1 LFIRAKKNNLGA
13 FAAPIVH
20 KHHGHHADGEGAGDN
35 DVGNDGNDDDEDGDD
50 DDGEDGDN
58 GFAALSL
65 LSGDTVRWLNKRKVV
80 KGPRAH
86 MYRYHTTL
94 ANALPYRPVF
104 SGLDTAGEGDIEL
117 TDIEEV
123 IRKVRCPGT
132 VFTCS
137 SLLVRSRPR
146 AFPHS
151 SLSLSFSATAVHTQA
166 RGAAALRQPQ
176 SHPTGSNPP
185 PFHHIPLYPTS
196 QFHLTSPP
204 LFTSLSSSSLLSA
217 AAQFFREM
225 DTDGGGTVDF
235 GEFAI
240 GAFLCVCIAV
250 TAGSDIQDALIQSY
264 HTPRF
269 PSPLSPASLSLLH
282 VTYLLPGMTNCPGGR
297 GSNSV
302 IRLQEA
308 FMKYVS
314 I

>member
-1 LFIRAKKNNLGA
+1 MQEPGLYLRNGSLFIRAKKNNLGA

-123 IRKVRCPGT
+123 IRKVPCPGT
-132 VFTCS
+132 VFTCE
-137 SLLVRSRPR
+137 SLLAHVR
-146 AFPHS
+146 AHFPYS

-166 RGAAALRQPQ
+166 WGAAALRQPQ
-176 SHPTGSNPP
+176 SHPTGSTPP
-185 PFHHIPLYPTS
+185 PFSSHPTLSYQTISPHIT
-196 QFHLTSPP
+196 
-204 LFTSLSSSSLLSA
+204 TSLHPFLLLSPLRRSFSAGWTRTA
-217 AAQFFREM
+217 AAPWTSESSPSVRVYCGSQR
-225 DTDGGGTVDF
+225 
-235 GEFAI
+235 
-240 GAFLCVCIAV
+240 
-250 TAGSDIQDALIQSY
+250 SDIQHASY

-269 PSPLSPASLSLLH
+269 PSPLSPASLSQMPP
-282 VTYLLPGMTNCPGGR
+282 TLPATR
-297 GSNSV
+297 HD
-302 IRLQEA
+302 
-308 FMKYVS
+308 
-314 I
+314 

>member
-1 LFIRAKKNNLGA
+1 MQEPGLYLRNGSLFIRAKKNNLGA

-146 AFPHS
+146 A
-151 SLSLSFSATAVHTQA
+151 L
-166 RGAAALRQPQ
+166 
-176 SHPTGSNPP
+176 
-185 PFHHIPLYPTS
+185 
-196 QFHLTSPP
+196 
-204 LFTSLSSSSLLSA
+204 SSLLS
-217 AAQFFREM
+217 FSL
-225 DTDGGGTVDF
+225 
-235 GEFAI
+235 
-240 GAFLCVCIAV
+240 FLCRSCAHPGQ
-250 TAGSDIQDALIQSY
+250 GSSRSSTTPKPSY
-264 HTPRF
+264 RFETPSF
-269 PSPLSPASLSLLH
+269 SSHPTLCPPDDFTSHHHLSSPLSLPPLSSPRRRSSSARWTRTAAAPWTSESLPSVRSYVCALRLQRARISKTLLYSRIIRPASPHLSLP
-282 VTYLLPGMTNCPGGR
+282 LLSPSYMSPTCY
-297 GSNSV
+297 
-302 IRLQEA
+302 QA
-308 FMKYVS
+308 
-314 I
+314 